1 MIKETATPNF
11 NARFRAERSFSMSK
25 TAKGLLI
32 AALCVLTT
40 WMGIACLYT
49 YSVSEELTTLR
60 RESRSDTV
68 YLRCRIRDL
77 ESELAAERAKEQTPP
92 AEAVGGNPAET
103 QRGEATAPAETEE
116 GVTSPTETRPA
127 SKPDS
132 ATEEVTLPV
141 HQSPETQAPDEETTD
156 APVSLYLIA
165 EHNGIIG
172 LFDTSGALL
181 RSVNVFVMTLPKSD
195 REALAVGIPASSWE
209 EALTL
214 LDRFS

>member
-1 MIKETATPNF
+1 
-11 NARFRAERSFSMSK
+11 MSK

-49 YSVSEELTTLR
+49 YSVSEELKTLR

-68 YLRCRIRDL
+68 YLRWRIKDL
-77 ESELAAERAKEQTPP
+77 ESELAAERAEGMLPP
-92 AEAVGGNPAET
+92 TESVGG
-103 QRGEATAPAETEE
+103 APSETEE
-116 GVTSPTETRPA
+116 GEVTAHEDTEEVTTDTPETRPDA
-127 SKPDS
+127 S
-132 ATEEVTLPV
+132 TEEVTLPV
-141 HQSPETQAPDEETTD
+141 HQSPETQAPTEEATD

-181 RSVNVFVMTLPKSD
+181 RSVNIFVMTLPTAD

-209 EALTL
+209 EALTV

>member
-1 MIKETATPNF
+1 
-11 NARFRAERSFSMSK
+11 MSK

-40 WMGIACLYT
+40 WTGIACLYT
-49 YSVSEELTTLR
+49 YSVSEELKTLR

-77 ESELAAERAKEQTPP
+77 ESELAAERAVGMLPP
-92 AEAVGGNPAET
+92 TESVGG
-103 QRGEATAPAETEE
+103 APAETEKDEVTAPIKTEE
-116 GVTSPTETRPA
+116 GETAPDETSPE
-127 SKPDS
+127 SKPDGS
-132 ATEEVTLPV
+132 TEEVTLPV
-141 HQSPETQAPDEETTD
+141 HQSPETQAPAEEVTD

-181 RSVNVFVMTLPKSD
+181 RSVNVFVMTLPKTD
-195 REALAVGIPASSWE
+195 REALSVGIPASSWR
-209 EALTL
+209 EALAV

>member
-1 MIKETATPNF
+1 MN
-11 NARFRAERSFSMSK
+11 K

-40 WMGIACLYT
+40 WMGLACLYT
-49 YSVSEELTTLR
+49 YSVSEELKTLR

-77 ESELAAERAKEQTPP
+77 EAELAAERAEGMLPP
-92 AEAVGGNPAET
+92 TESVGG
-103 QRGEATAPAETEE
+103 APAETEE
-116 GVTSPTETRPA
+116 DEVTVPKDTAEVTTAAPAPRPEP
-127 SKPDS
+127 S
-132 ATEEVTLPV
+132 TEEVTLPV
-141 HQSPETQAPDEETTD
+141 HQSPETQTPDEETTD

>member
-1 MIKETATPNF
+1 
-11 NARFRAERSFSMSK
+11 MSK

-32 AALCVLTT
+32 AALCILTT
-40 WMGIACLYT
+40 WMALACLYT
-49 YSVSEELTTLR
+49 YSVSEELKTLR

-68 YLRCRIRDL
+68 YLRCRVKDL
-77 ESELAAERAKEQTPP
+77 ESELAAERAEGMLPP
-92 AEAVGGNPAET
+92 AESVGGV
-103 QRGEATAPAETEE
+103 PAETEE
-116 GVTSPTETRPA
+116 NEVTVPEDTQEVTTAAPAPRPDA
-127 SKPDS
+127 S
-132 ATEEVTLPV
+132 TEEVTLPV
-141 HQSPETQAPDEETTD
+141 HQSPETHAPAEESTD

>member
-1 MIKETATPNF
+1 
-11 NARFRAERSFSMSK
+11 MSK

-40 WMGIACLYT
+40 WMGIAFLYT
-49 YSVSEELTTLR
+49 YSVSEELNTLR

-77 ESELAAERAKEQTPP
+77 ESELAAERADGVLPP
-92 AEAVGGNPAET
+92 TESVGGAPSVDQGGDATTPAD
-103 QRGEATAPAETEE
+103 TEE
-116 GVTSPTETRPA
+116 STTAASENRPDP
-127 SKPDS
+127 S
-132 ATEEVTLPV
+132 TEEVTLPV
-141 HQSPETQAPDEETTD
+141 HQSPETQAPVEEATD

-181 RSVNVFVMTLPKSD
+181 RSVNVFVMTLPKAD
-195 REALAVGIPASSWE
+195 REALSVGIPASSWE
-209 EALTL
+209 EALTV

>member
-1 MIKETATPNF
+1 
-11 NARFRAERSFSMSK
+11 MSK

-40 WMGIACLYT
+40 WTGIACLYT
-49 YSVSEELTTLR
+49 YSVSEELKTLR

-77 ESELAAERAKEQTPP
+77 ESELAAERADGVLPP
-92 AEAVGGNPAET
+92 TESVGGAPSVDQE
-103 QRGEATAPAETEE
+103 GDATIPPDTEE
-116 GVTSPTETRPA
+116 STTAAPENRPDP
-127 SKPDS
+127 S
-132 ATEEVTLPV
+132 TEEVTLPV
-141 HQSPETQAPDEETTD
+141 HQSPETQAPVEEATD

-181 RSVNVFVMTLPKSD
+181 KSVNVFVMTLPKAD
-195 REALAVGIPASSWE
+195 REALSVGIPASSWE
-209 EALTL
+209 EALTV